1 MTGIDLWAAPGQTA
15 RAVTIAGT
23 EFRMVNR

>member
-1 MTGIDLWAAPGQTA
+1 MTGIDLWAAAGQPT

-23 EFRMVNR
+23 EFRVVNR